1 MKEINNEPSLASHE
15 KKAKNIFL
23 VSLSLSPCSEMKKA
37 SRGKSDGDEQ
47 AFVVVN
53 K

>member
-1 MKEINNEPSLASHE
+1 MNRHLPATKKSE
-15 KKAKNIFL
+15 KHFSRL
-23 VSLSLSPCSEMKKA
+23 SLSLSPCSEMKKA